1 MSGLDQHL
9 TFFHDNIRHSVLLVS
24 HWYVPKLL
32 DYAKKYPHKVSET
45 LLVIDEMHHLGSD
58 GYKLAD
64 LIQNNDAIQE
74 DSEEQSLSV
83 DVNDFDPE
91 HFSTFKM
98 RLGLS
103 ATPWDEYDD
112 KKEPVHH

>member
-1 MSGLDQHL
+1 MC
-9 TFFHDNIRHSVLLVS
+9 
-24 HWYVPKLL
+24 
-32 DYAKKYPHKVSET
+32 
-45 LLVIDEMHHLGSD
+45 HHLGSD
-58 GYKLAD
+58 GYKRD

-103 ATPWDEYDD
+103 AAPWDEYD
-112 KKEPVHH
+112 KKEPCIINGFVNGDFDISNQMATGGNY